1 MDNIEIVEKVLDVHG
16 CQDAAAIARDAKR
29 IFNYDI
35 TNQSAGAAARKLV
48 SIGKAGSS
56 RDGFGRTIYWLTRK
70 GTYKWDKWRN

>member
-1 MDNIEIVEKVLDVHG
+1 MDNIEIVEKVLDIHG

-48 SIGKAGSS
+48 S

>member
-35 TNQSAGAAARKLV
+35 TNDYNDCYN
-48 SIGKAGSS
+48 I
-56 RDGFGRTIYWLTRK
+56 DFFC
-70 GTYKWDKWRN
+70 